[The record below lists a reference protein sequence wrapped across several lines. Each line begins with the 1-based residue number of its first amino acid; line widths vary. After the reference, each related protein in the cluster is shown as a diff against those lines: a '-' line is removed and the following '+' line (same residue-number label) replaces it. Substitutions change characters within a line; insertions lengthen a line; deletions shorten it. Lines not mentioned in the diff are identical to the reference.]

1 MTLQRQDTDVFALR
15 FVAHGRDC
23 EIAARVSPDNS
34 HTTVSL
40 YERGRLIFSD
50 SLPIESTF
58 VDDRLEES
66 LRDQALSLKAQV
78 EELSDFLDESESSSD
93 PALLLTLAQMFSTR
107 GLHDDA
113 ERLLSSASLLAPGD
127 DHLRYQHGLRSI
139 LLGRYPEACEQ
150 LSLAVDSKPLYPDY
164 RNAYGLALVWS
175 GQIREGFKQFEQAL
189 ELNTYYADAY
199 LCTGIA
205 LLFNGIK
212 GLDRELARDFLARAT
227 AMFEK
232 AAMIDQQVSGPE
244 FTHGLRLLAA
254 GSVRE
259 AFSALRAAREAYQRL
274 ADDSYEDLRTEY
286 ISKLR
291 STDRQAI
298 LNRIRSLNSQLAEN
312 PDYVDLLY
320 ELGVAQLKLG
330 LCEWRTGIERFKEAL
345 ERNPEMRKAAS
356 AHDFAFGAAQEM
368 ETKIPGLD
376 REGSTTES

>member
-1 MTLQRQDTDVFALR
+1 MTLQRQDTDVFTLR

-23 EIAARVSPDNS
+23 EIAARVSPEHS

-66 LRDQALSLKAQV
+66 LREQALSLKAQI
-78 EELSDFLDESESSSD
+78 EELSDFLDESENSSD
-93 PALLLTLAQMFSTR
+93 PSLLHTLAQMFSAR
-107 GLHDDA
+107 GLHEDA
-113 ERLLSSASLLAPGD
+113 ERLLRSATHLSPGD
-127 DHLRYQHGLRSI
+127 DHLRYQHGLRLI
-139 LLGRYPEACEQ
+139 LLGRYPEACEE
-150 LSLAVDSKPLYPDY
+150 LALAADAKPLYPDY

-175 GQIREGFKQFEQAL
+175 GQIRDGFKQFDQAL

-212 GLDRELARDFLARAT
+212 GIDREQARDFLPRAT
-227 AMFEK
+227 AAFEK
-232 AAMIDQQVSGPE
+232 AAMIDRQVAGPE
-244 FTHGLRLLAA
+244 FAHGLRLLAG

-259 AFSALRAAREAYQRL
+259 AFSALRAAREVYQRL
-274 ADDSYEDLRTEY
+274 AADSYEDLRTEY

-298 LNRIRSLNSQLAEN
+298 LNRIRSLQAQLAEN
-312 PDYVDLLY
+312 PDYVDVLY
-320 ELGVAQLKLG
+320 ELGVAQLRLG

-345 ERNPEMRKAAS
+345 ERNPEMRKAAN

-368 ETKIPGLD
+368 ETKIPGLG
-376 REGSTTES
+376 REGKTPQS